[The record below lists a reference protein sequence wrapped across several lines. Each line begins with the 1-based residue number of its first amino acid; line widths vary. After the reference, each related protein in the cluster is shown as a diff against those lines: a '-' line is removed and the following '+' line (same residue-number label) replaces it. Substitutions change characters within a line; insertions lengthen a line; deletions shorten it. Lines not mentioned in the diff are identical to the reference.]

1 MDIRQLEAFVD
12 TVKYKSF
19 SEAAKRLFLSQP
31 TISAHVRALE
41 KELNTKLINRTTK
54 GFEITES
61 GKRLFVYAQ
70 RIVELKERAEEELK
84 SPSGEILNIGSSS
97 VPAISVLPKYM
108 ALLKKASPSL
118 CMRVTVSDSIDIIE
132 KLCDGVVEI
141 GLVGARDKLSECSF
155 IPFEKDELVIVAPNT
170 PYYKE
175 IISGDSPV
183 EKLLREPF
191 IMREDRSGTKLET
204 ESFLSE
210 AGYSMSDLNITAYI
224 NNSTALCGCIGEG
237 LGISVMSKKAV
248 LSSES
253 ASRLLV
259 CPIRK
264 NSICRDLYIAYHK
277 KRGLGASAIK
287 LLTLMT
293 AYDSEKKSSEEY

>member
-118 CMRVTVSDSIDIIE
+118 CIRVTVSDSIDIIE

-155 IPFEKDELVIVAPNT
+155 IPFEKDELVIV
-170 PYYKE
+170 
-175 IISGDSPV
+175 

-204 ESFLSE
+204 ESFLAE

-264 NSICRDLYIAYHK
+264 NSVCRDLYIAYHK

-293 AYDSEKKSSEEY
+293 AYDSEKRSSEEY